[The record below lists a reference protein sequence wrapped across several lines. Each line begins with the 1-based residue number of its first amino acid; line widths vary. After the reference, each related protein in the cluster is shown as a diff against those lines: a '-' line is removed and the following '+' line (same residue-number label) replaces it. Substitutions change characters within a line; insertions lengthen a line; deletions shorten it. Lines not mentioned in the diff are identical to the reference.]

1 MMKRYIYIFINKGGV
16 DFMAG
21 LTDQE
26 NQAAAFGEE
35 RKDVKEENNNNK
47 FKDSAEHEMQK
58 YRDNLKKKK

>member
-1 MMKRYIYIFINKGGV
+1 
-16 DFMAG
+16 MAG